1 MFKRIRAKLPDWRFI
16 AFVVSNSI
24 PGKKLLGDWR
34 FTPIFFVAGCCFE
47 LVLCKLRINNIN
59 FSHTWLNPMKDY
71 KDFITKAEAEYQ
83 AHQEELREVED
94 YLDKKREQR
103 LKQIT

>member
-1 MFKRIRAKLPDWRFI
+1 MKYPAFNITKSNDQRCRQIFSSPVVVVEEEVMNPLRRLFYLSVVNTVTFI
-16 AFVVSNSI
+16 IGSQIA
-24 PGKKLLGDWR
+24 
-34 FTPIFFVAGCCFE
+34 
-47 LVLCKLRINNIN
+47 
-59 FSHTWLNPMKDY
+59 HTWLNPMKDY

-94 YLDKKREQR
+94 YLDKKRQQR

>member
-1 MFKRIRAKLPDWRFI
+1 MNPLRRLFYLSVVNTVTFI
-16 AFVVSNSI
+16 IGSQIA
-24 PGKKLLGDWR
+24 
-34 FTPIFFVAGCCFE
+34 
-47 LVLCKLRINNIN
+47 
-59 FSHTWLNPMKDY
+59 HTWLNPMKDY

-94 YLDKKREQR
+94 YLDKKRQQR